1 MCVTFVTFECVCAC
15 VWLSRHLFSAHAFHL
30 MRGERGSVPASRS
43 AWRDFECWSA
53 DATRK
58 SRDAKNV
65 LFWQLRTTVSAHE
78 KESYLLRTSKRQRL
92 SDMILPP

>member
-1 MCVTFVTFECVCAC
+1 MQRTDLTPK
-15 VWLSRHLFSAHAFHL
+15 LYT
-30 MRGERGSVPASRS
+30 PAPWPEQQQQQQS